1 VEEEVGVNPSDDSSL
16 RWRVLTDGV
25 HAGAVNMARDHALA
39 RVLAPDTAVLRF
51 YRWTCPT
58 VSFGRNEPSRGLYD
72 TAEATRQ
79 GVDFVR
85 RPTGG
90 RAVLHHLELTYCVIA
105 PLKAFGGMKKTY
117 RRINRGLVAG
127 LTELG
132 APVEVAGRKGGAL
145 PPDAGPCFRDPT
157 EGEVMAEG
165 RKLVGSAQ
173 ARVDGA
179 ILQHGSLILDGDQ
192 SLLDRLASGE
202 EPSPLPA
209 TLSSLLGSMPEEGAL
224 IRALVTGLK
233 GEFGGEW
240 EDDALAPEE
249 MKAAEALLPHYLD
262 PEWLWRR

>member
-1 VEEEVGVNPSDDSSL
+1 
-16 RWRVLTDGV
+16 
-25 HAGAVNMARDHALA
+25 MARDHALA

-72 TAEATRQ
+72 TAEATRL

-90 RAVLHHLELTYCVIA
+90 RAVLHHLELTYCVVA

-117 RRINRGLVAG
+117 RRVNQGLVAG
-127 LTELG
+127 LKELG
-132 APVEVAGRKGGAL
+132 APVEVVGREGGSL
-145 PPDAGPCFRDPT
+145 PPDAGPCFGDPA
-157 EGEVMAEG
+157 EGEVTAEG

-173 ARVDGA
+173 ARVDGV

-192 SLLDRLASGE
+192 SLLDRLAPGGD
-202 EPSPLPA
+202 PSPPPA
-209 TLSSLLGSMPEEGAL
+209 TLSSLLGFIPDERAL
-224 IRALVTGLK
+224 IRSLATGVEA
-233 GEFGGEW
+233 EFGGEW
-240 EDDALAPEE
+240 EDDAFAPVETN
-249 MKAAEALLPHYLD
+249 AAQALLPHYLD